1 MTHGIKVLTMN
12 NADDCIRVQF
22 DSSSCWHLEA
32 VKRTLDGTPISHCA
46 CGGLI
51 AANSWRVGV
60 KG

>member
-32 VKRTLDGTPISHCA
+32 VKRTLVNTGIKTGQSP
-46 CGGLI
+46 
-51 AANSWRVGV
+51 V
-60 KG
+60 